1 MKPDISV
8 ITVNYN
14 GLELTAAMIASL
26 RQYVST
32 PIETIVVDNGSLRDE
47 AHLLAER
54 FPGIVAIRSERN
66 LGFAGGNNLG
76 LRAARGRYL
85 LLLNNDTE
93 VGDDSL
99 HYLCDALENH
109 PRWGAVSP
117 KIRFADPPRP
127 IQFAGYTPLSK
138 ITLRN
143 GLVGFNREDDGSYDT
158 PHETPYA
165 HGAAMMVRRETI
177 EQAGEM
183 PELYF
188 LYYEELDWSE
198 RITRSGW
205 DIGYEP
211 RCTVFH
217 KESRTTGRESPL
229 RTYYLTRNRLLF
241 GNPEE
246 IHAESSASFST

>member
-66 LGFAGGNNLG
+66 PWVLPEATTSDCVP
-76 LRAARGRYL
+76 ARGRYL

-143 GLVGFNREDDGSYDT
+143 GLVGFNRKT
-158 PHETPYA
+158 TA
-165 HGAAMMVRRETI
+165 VTTRRTKRPMRT
-177 EQAGEM
+177 A
-183 PELYF
+183 
-188 LYYEELDWSE
+188 
-198 RITRSGW
+198 
-205 DIGYEP
+205 P
-211 RCTVFH
+211 R
-217 KESRTTGRESPL
+217 
-229 RTYYLTRNRLLF
+229 
-241 GNPEE
+241 
-246 IHAESSASFST
+246 

>member
-76 LRAARGRYL
+76 LRAAQGRYL

-109 PRWGAVSP
+109 PRWGGRVAENPLRRSAATDPVRWLHAAVENHP
-117 KIRFADPPRP
+117 AQR
-127 IQFAGYTPLSK
+127 
-138 ITLRN
+138 
-143 GLVGFNREDDGSYDT
+143 LVGFTGKT
-158 PHETPYA
+158 TA
-165 HGAAMMVRRETI
+165 VTTRRTKRPMRT
-177 EQAGEM
+177 A
-183 PELYF
+183 
-188 LYYEELDWSE
+188 
-198 RITRSGW
+198 
-205 DIGYEP
+205 P
-211 RCTVFH
+211 R
-217 KESRTTGRESPL
+217 
-229 RTYYLTRNRLLF
+229 
-241 GNPEE
+241 
-246 IHAESSASFST
+246 

>member
-177 EQAGEM
+177 EQAG
-183 PELYF
+183 
-188 LYYEELDWSE
+188 
-198 RITRSGW
+198 
-205 DIGYEP
+205 
-211 RCTVFH
+211 
-217 KESRTTGRESPL
+217 
-229 RTYYLTRNRLLF
+229 
-241 GNPEE
+241 
-246 IHAESSASFST
+246 